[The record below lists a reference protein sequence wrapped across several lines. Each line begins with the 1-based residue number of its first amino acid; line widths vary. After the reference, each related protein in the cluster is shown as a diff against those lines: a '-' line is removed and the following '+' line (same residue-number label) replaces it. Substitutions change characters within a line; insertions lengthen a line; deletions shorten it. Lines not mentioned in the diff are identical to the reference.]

1 MFKNATN
8 TDLTGT
14 GEAKANR
21 SAPPKAQQRKTAQQ
35 RIPESELRKIPQN
48 NRESRK
54 KTRGGNRV
62 RHPSADC
69 PVNLQQRCLRVKS
82 K

>member
-1 MFKNATN
+1 MLKTPLN

-35 RIPESELRKIPQN
+35 RIPESELRKN
-48 NRESRK
+48 
-54 KTRGGNRV
+54 TT
-62 RHPSADC
+62 H
-69 PVNLQQRCLRVKS
+69 
-82 K
+82 